1 MRNRPEILEED
12 GLLPD
17 ARVEALVGQLTRVQR
32 TFLAGLGRGL
42 DPADAARRA
51 GWRPGDAE
59 RIAAVYMTEHSV
71 VQPLADHILRLRR
84 LALMEDLE
92 TVPGSPVPIH

>member
-1 MRNRPEILEED
+1 MRTRPEILEED

-17 ARVEALVGQLTRVQR
+17 ARVEALVEQLTPVQKR
-32 TFLAGLGRGL
+32 FLAGLGHGL
-42 DPADAARRA
+42 EPAAAARGA

-59 RIAAVYMTEHSV
+59 KIAVVYMTEHTV
-71 VQPLADHILRLRR
+71 VQPLAEHILRLRR

-92 TVPGSPVPIH
+92 TVPDGAVPIH